1 MNDFHHFST
10 KLACDLGIN
19 TAVIYANISFWI
31 KKNKEAGKEKHFHN
45 NQWWTYN
52 SVAKFHEEQFEYIS
66 ERTIK
71 NCLKKLID
79 HKYLIKGNFNDKTYD
94 KTNWYSFGEKGIQFE
109 KSIGQYLPNGQDK
122 DTKSIG
128 QDLPNSQGSNCPS
141 DNTQFAQPIPDIN
154 STDINTDIVDEV
166 SSVSEIL
173 NFYSEHKKENF
184 VNLNYISEHE
194 TGQIKKLIDKYSV
207 QKIKEAIT
215 AASESEYYQTFDQVK
230 FSNIF
235 KEENF
240 VKLFRGEFKN
250 ANTDKAKRPAKG
262 NELKTEYRTDY

>member
-10 KLACDLGIN
+10 KLACDVGIN
-19 TAVIYANISFWI
+19 TAVIYANISWWI
-31 KKNKEAGKEKHFHN
+31 KKNQNENSLKHFN
-45 NQWWTYN
+45 DGKWWTFN
-52 SVAKFHEEQFEYIS
+52 SVRKFSLQFPYMS

-79 HKYLIKGNFNDKTYD
+79 DTYLIKGNFNIKTYD
-94 KTNWYSFGEKGIQFE
+94 NTNWYALGIKGIEFE
-109 KSIGQYLPNGQDK
+109 KTTGQKLPN
-122 DTKSIG
+122 
-128 QDLPNSQGSNCPS
+128 PQGKNCPIDS
-141 DNTQFAQPIPDIN
+141 THFAQPIPDIN
-154 STDINTDIVDEV
+154 TTDINTDIVDEV
-166 SSVSEIL
+166 SSISEIL
-173 NFYSEHKKENF
+173 NFYSENKKENF

-194 TGQIKKLIDKYSV
+194 TSQIKKLIDKYSV
-207 QKIKEAIT
+207 QKIKEAVT

-250 ANTDKAKRPAKG
+250 ANTDRSKRPAKG

>member
-1 MNDFHHFST
+1 MSDFHHFST
-10 KLACDLGIN
+10 KLACDVGIN
-19 TAVIYANISFWI
+19 TAVIYANVSWWI
-31 KKNKEAGKEKHFHN
+31 KKNQKENSLKHFN
-45 NQWWTYN
+45 DGKWWTFN
-52 SVAKFHEEQFEYIS
+52 SVRKFSLQFPYMS

-79 HKYLIKGNFNDKTYD
+79 DTYLIKGNFNIKSYD
-94 KTNWYSFGEKGIQFE
+94 NTNWYALGIKGIELE
-109 KSIGQYLPNGQDK
+109 KTIGQNLPNGHDEDAK
-122 DTKSIG
+122 TIG
-128 QDLPNSQGSNCPS
+128 QNLPTPQGNNCPIDS
-141 DNTQFAQPIPDIN
+141 TQFAQPIPDIN
-154 STDINTDIVDEV
+154 TTDINADLLDEV

-184 VNLNYISEHE
+184 VNLNFISEHE
-194 TGQIKKLIDKYSV
+194 TDQINKLIDKYSV

-250 ANTDKAKRPAKG
+250 ANTDRSKIPAKG